1 MGIDIFG
8 LDVLYL
14 LMLMGVGMCAGFINA
29 MAFGGSMLTVPTL
42 IYLIPY
48 ALNISSIP
56 FAIIHIYS
64 PTQIP
69 QALNISSLTTNLAN
83 GTNRVAIFFQN
94 LSAIL
99 GYRRKGVSNFRH
111 AIVLTIPAVVGAGIG
126 AFIGTETPD
135 RAFKPI
141 LAVVMMTI
149 LFLTFFNPT
158 EWLHQK
164 INPSGTQYKII
175 TSIVLFI
182 VGIYGGFIQIGTGL
196 LIIATLQI
204 LDGED
209 LVITNAHKVFIIFFY
224 TIIALVIFVSKG
236 QVNWVL
242 GLTLATG
249 NATGAWIGS
258 HFAVKMGDK
267 WIKVVLVIAVIAS
280 VTKLL
285 WDTFKF

>member
-8 LDVLYL
+8 LDVLHIF
-14 LMLMGVGMCAGFINA
+14 MLMGVGVCAGFINA

-48 ALNISSIP
+48 AIP
-56 FAIIHIYS
+56 
-64 PTQIP
+64 
-69 QALNISSLTTNLAN
+69 SLPIGTEATNLAN

-94 LSAIL
+94 LSAIF
-99 GYRRKGVSNFRH
+99 GFRRKGVSNFRH
-111 AIVLTIPAVVGAGIG
+111 AITLTIPAVVGASIG

-135 RAFKPI
+135 KAFKPI
-141 LAVVMMTI
+141 LAGVMVTM
-149 LFLTFFNPT
+149 LLLTFFNPT

-175 TSIVLFI
+175 TTIALFF

-204 LDGED
+204 LDDDD
-209 LVITNAHKVFIIFFY
+209 LVLTNAHKVFIIFFY
-224 TIIALVIFVSKG
+224 TIIALGIFVSKG

-242 GLTLATG
+242 GLTLAAG

-267 WIKVVLVIAVIAS
+267 WIKVVLVVAVIAS

-285 WDTFKF
+285 WDTL

>member
-14 LMLMGVGMCAGFINA
+14 FMLIGVGMCAGFINA
-29 MAFGGSMLTVPTL
+29 IAFGGSMLTVPTL

-48 ALNISSIP
+48 AIP
-56 FAIIHIYS
+56 
-64 PTQIP
+64 
-69 QALNISSLTTNLAN
+69 SLPIGAETTSLAN

-94 LSAIL
+94 LSAIF
-99 GYRRKGVSNFRH
+99 GFRRKGVSNFRH

-126 AFIGTETPD
+126 ALIGTETPD
-135 RAFKPI
+135 KAFKPI
-141 LAVVMMTI
+141 LAAVMVTM
-149 LFLTFFNPT
+149 LLLTFFNPT
-158 EWLHQK
+158 EWLHRK

-175 TSIVLFI
+175 TTIALFF
-182 VGIYGGFIQIGTGL
+182 VGVYGGFIQIGTGL
-196 LIIATLQI
+196 LIIATLQV

-224 TIIALVIFVSKG
+224 TIIALGIFVSKG

-242 GLTLATG
+242 GLTLAAG

-258 HFAVKMGDK
+258 HLAVKMGDK
-267 WIKVVLVIAVIAS
+267 WIKVVLVIAVMAS

-285 WDTFKF
+285 WDTLQNLI

>member
-48 ALNISSIP
+48 AIN
-56 FAIIHIYS
+56 S
-64 PTQIP
+64 PLPMGTD
-69 QALNISSLTTNLAN
+69 ATNLANGTTNLAN

-94 LSAIL
+94 LSAIF
-99 GYRRKGVSNFRH
+99 GFRRKGVSNFRH
-111 AIVLTIPAVVGAGIG
+111 AIVLTIPAVVGASIG

-135 RAFKPI
+135 KAFKPI
-141 LAVVMMTI
+141 LAVVMMTM
-149 LFLTFFNPT
+149 LLLTFFNPT

-164 INPSGTQYKII
+164 INPSGTQYRII
-175 TSIVLFI
+175 TTVALFL

-285 WDTFKF
+285 WDTFKA

>member
-1 MGIDIFG
+1 MGIEIFD

-14 LMLMGVGMCAGFINA
+14 LMLMGVGLCAGFINA

-42 IYLIPY
+42 IFLIPY
-48 ALNISSIP
+48 AINISTLPPGIDPS
-56 FAIIHIYS
+56 
-64 PTQIP
+64 
-69 QALNISSLTTNLAN
+69 NIAN
-83 GTNRVAIFFQN
+83 GTNRVAILFQN

-99 GYRRKGVSNFRH
+99 GFRRKGVSNFRH
-111 AIVLTIPAVVGAGIG
+111 AIVLTIPAFLGAGIG
-126 AFIGTETPD
+126 ALIGTETPD
-135 RAFKPI
+135 EAFKPI
-141 LAVVMMTI
+141 LAIVMLTM
-149 LFLTFFNPT
+149 LLLTFFNPT
-158 EWLHQK
+158 EWLHKK
-164 INPSGTQYKII
+164 INPGRTEYRII
-175 TSIVLFI
+175 TTAALFL

-224 TIIALVIFVSKG
+224 TFIALVIFVSKG

-242 GLTLATG
+242 GLTLAIG
-249 NATGAWIGS
+249 NSTGAWVGS

-280 VTKLL
+280 VTKLI
-285 WDTFKF
+285 WDTFNA